1 MAAEVSLRVRV
12 TPRSS
17 RDEVVGWQEGV
28 LRVRVQAAPVGGR
41 ANEALMRLLAEAL
54 GLARSALEV
63 TRGHRGRDKTVR
75 VVGLDEAELEKR
87 LAAAANPR
95 GRPRPAGWR

>member
-75 VVGLDEAELEKR
+75 VVGLDERELKRR
-87 LAAAANPR
+87 LAAAVNPR
-95 GRPRPAGWR
+95 GRSQPAG